1 MDRKKVLIMD
11 LSIKNRK
18 TFLANLLNIGS
29 VLALIIFIAF
39 LFPYQSGTHF
49 EYDVNKPWPYEDF
62 TSPSTF
68 AVYKSED
75 QLAAEKKRI
84 RSEFL
89 PYFERDT
96 AGYERAVGRFQ
107 LLLDELLVDMEAGEV
122 ISDLR
127 MQKNRY
133 VSVIEVL
140 FTDLYAKGIIDT
152 VGLESDF
159 QPLMRFQVIDGEQVR
174 IQKIEDFLLLP
185 QAQSRIENALRG
197 SKLADA
203 DLLLSPALE
212 ALSPNVFYAPGRT
225 DRYLS
230 IALDEVSEK
239 EGVVEEGQLIVKQGE
254 VITPRIDREIQS
266 YESGNRP
273 SLGSRLGSW
282 WVFSG
287 YLLLTVYL
295 IGLFLLFLKSNAQNV
310 YFHFNQ
316 LIFMIVWIALYS
328 YVVSVIDPID
338 NISTYIIPFCVVP
351 IVVKTFF
358 NDRLA
363 LFLHLIIILL
373 ASYLTNLG
381 YEFMFIEIVAGIATV
396 LSFRI
401 QTVWNRLFTTVG
413 IVFLSYIV
421 SYLGL
426 ALIRSGDIAA
436 VNYTYFLWFFLS
448 AFLTFLAYPLLP
460 LLERV
465 FRFTSD
471 ITLSEL
477 SDMNHTLLKQLSVE
491 APGTL
496 QHSLQVGNL
505 AEAAAGAIGADK
517 LTVKVAALYHDIG
530 KIKRPE
536 YFIENQAGSNP
547 HDELSPVESAEI
559 IIDHVKYGLELARKH
574 KLPRLIKDFILTHH
588 GTTRVEYFYRKHVAA
603 HDGEAVDE
611 KTFSYPGPRPRTREE
626 AIFML
631 ADSLEASCK
640 SLEQPSYE
648 DLMEMIDRI
657 INHKLKA
664 GQLQETDLSFKDL
677 ETIRKVFK
685 KMLKSIHHVRV
696 SYDSKNDSVS
706 KQSEDNGNED

>member
-1 MDRKKVLIMD
+1 MDF
-11 LSIKNRK
+11 SIQNRK
-18 TFLANLLNIGS
+18 TFFANLLNIG
-29 VLALIIFIAF
+29 VVVALIVFIAF
-39 LFPYQSGTHF
+39 LFPYRSGTHF
-49 EYDVNKPWPYEDF
+49 EYEINKPWPYEDF
-62 TSPSTF
+62 TSPTTF
-68 AVYKSED
+68 AVYKSQAQIES
-75 QLAAEKKRI
+75 EKQNI

-96 AGYERAVGRFQ
+96 AGLQRAVGQFQ
-107 LLLDELLVDMEAGEV
+107 LLLEELLADMQLAEG
-122 ISDLR
+122 ISDLSSR
-127 MQKNRY
+127 TERY
-133 VSVIEVL
+133 VALIE
-140 FTDLYAKGIIDT
+140 TEYRTLYRLGMLDT
-152 VGLESDF
+152 TGLSSAF
-159 QPLMRFQVIDGEQVR
+159 KPLGRFHLIEGEQVR
-174 IQKIEDFLLLP
+174 IQKVRDILFVEEGKN
-185 QAQSRIENALRG
+185 RIQNALRR
-197 SKLADA
+197 SNLPDA
-203 DLLLSPALE
+203 DVLLSPALE
-212 ALSPNVFYAPGRT
+212 AISPNIFFAPGRT
-225 DRYLS
+225 ERYLQ

-239 EGVVEEGQLIVKQGE
+239 EGVVEEGQVIVKKGE
-254 VITPRIDREIQS
+254 IVTPKIDRLITS
-266 YESGNRP
+266 YESEYRP

-287 YLLLTVYL
+287 YLLLTIYL
-295 IGLFLLFLKSNAQNV
+295 IALFLLFLKSNARNV

-328 YVVSVIDPID
+328 YVVSVIDPIE

-373 ASYLTNLG
+373 ASFLTNLG

-401 QTVWNRLFTTVG
+401 QAVWNRLFTTVG
-413 IVFLSYIV
+413 IIFVSYIV

-426 ALIRSGDIAA
+426 ALIRTGDIGG

-460 LLERV
+460 LLERL
-465 FRFTSD
+465 FRFTSE
-471 ITLSEL
+471 ITLKEL
-477 SDMNHTLLKQLSVE
+477 ADMNHPLLKQLSVE

-505 AEAAAGAIGADK
+505 AEAAASAIGADEVA
-517 LTVKVAALYHDIG
+517 VKVAALYHDIG

-547 HDELSPVESAEI
+547 HDALPPKESAEI
-559 IIDHVKYGLELARKH
+559 IIGHVTYGLELAKKH
-574 KLPRLIKDFILTHH
+574 GLPRLIKDFILTHH
-588 GTTRVEYFYRKHVAA
+588 GTTRVEYFYRKYLAENE
-603 HDGEAVDE
+603 GKEVDE
-611 KTFSYPGPRPRTREE
+611 KDFEYPGPRPHSREE

-648 DLMEMIDRI
+648 ELVQMIDKI
-657 INHKLKA
+657 IDFKVKA
-664 GQLQETDLSFKDL
+664 GQLENTDLSFRDL

-696 SYDSKNDSVS
+696 NYDEASKEKS
-706 KQSEDNGNED
+706 K

>member
-1 MDRKKVLIMD
+1 MDFKKVILMD

-18 TFLANLLNIGS
+18 NFIANLLNIGS
-29 VLALIIFIAF
+29 VLALILFIAF

-49 EYDVNKPWPYEDF
+49 EYEVNKPWPYEDF
-62 TSPSTF
+62 TSPTTF
-68 AVYKSED
+68 AVYKSQD
-75 QLAAEKKRI
+75 QIQAEKERI

-89 PYFERDT
+89 PYFELDT
-96 AGYERAVGRFQ
+96 AGFQKAVGRFQ
-107 LLLDELLVDMEAGEV
+107 LLLDELLIDMEVEKS

-133 VSVIEVL
+133 VTFVESI
-140 FTDLYAKGIIDT
+140 FNQIYSSGIIDT
-152 VGLESDF
+152 TGLEPDF
-159 QPLMRFQVIDGEQVR
+159 RPLSRFQVIDGEQVR
-174 IQKIEDFLLLP
+174 IQKIEDFFLLKD
-185 QAQSRIENALRG
+185 AEEKVENALRG
-197 SKLADA
+197 AQLSDA

-212 ALSPNVFYAPGRT
+212 SLAPNVYYAPGRT
-225 DRYLS
+225 ERYLT

-239 EGVVEEGQLIVKQGE
+239 EGVVEEGETIVNQGE
-254 VITPRIDREIQS
+254 RVTPQIDREIQS
-266 YESGNRP
+266 YESENRP

-282 WVFSG
+282 WVFAG

-295 IGLFLLFLKSNAQNV
+295 ISLFLLFLKSNARNV

-316 LIFMIVWIALYS
+316 LLFMIVWIALYS
-328 YVVSVIDPID
+328 YVVSVIDPIQ

-401 QTVWNRLFTTVG
+401 QAVWNRLFTTVG
-413 IVFLSYIV
+413 IIFLSYIV

-426 ALIRSGDIAA
+426 ALIRSGDIAT

-471 ITLSEL
+471 ITLNEL
-477 SDMNHTLLKQLSVE
+477 SDMNHPLLKKLSVE

-505 AEAAAGAIGADK
+505 AEAAAGAIGANK

-530 KIKRPE
+530 KVKRPE

-547 HDELSPVESAEI
+547 HNELTPVESAEI

-574 KLPRLIKDFILTHH
+574 KLPRLLKDFILTHH
-588 GTTRVEYFYRKHVAA
+588 GTTRVEYFYRKHMAA
-603 HDGEAVDE
+603 HEGEPVDE
-611 KTFSYPGPRPRTREE
+611 KLFEYPGPRPRTREE

-640 SLEQPSYE
+640 SLEQPSYD
-648 DLMEMIDRI
+648 DLMGMIDRI
-657 INHKLKA
+657 IDHKVKA
-664 GQLQETDLSFKDL
+664 GQLEETDLSFKDL
-677 ETIRKVFK
+677 ETIRAVFK

-696 SYDSKNDSVS
+696 SYETG
-706 KQSEDNGNED
+706 EDTQGAQPGEE

>member
-1 MDRKKVLIMD
+1 MDSEKVIIMD
-11 LSIKNRK
+11 FSIKNRK
-18 TFLANLLNIGS
+18 AFLANLLNIGV
-29 VLALIIFIAF
+29 VLALIVFIAF
-39 LFPYQSGTHF
+39 LFPYQSGPHF
-49 EYDVNKPWPYEDF
+49 EYEVNKPWPYEDF
-62 TSPSTF
+62 VSPTTF
-68 AVYKSED
+68 AVYKSD
-75 QLAAEKKRI
+75 AQISAERESI

-96 AGYERAVGRFQ
+96 AGFQRSIGKFQ
-107 LLLDELLVDMEAGEV
+107 LLLDELLADMEAAEG

-127 MQKNRY
+127 SQKSRY
-133 VSVIEVL
+133 VSLIEAEL
-140 FTDLYAKGIIDT
+140 QKIYSTGILDT
-152 VGLESDF
+152 VGLDPRF
-159 QPLMRFQVIDGEQVR
+159 RPLNRFHVISGEQVR
-174 IQKIEDFLLLP
+174 IKKVEDVVFHDEAEDIIQNRMRESDLP
-185 QAQSRIENALRG
+185 
-197 SKLADA
+197 DA
-203 DLLLSPALE
+203 DLLLSPAME
-212 ALSPNVFYAPGRT
+212 SLSSNIIYAPSRT
-225 DRYLS
+225 ERYLS
-230 IALDEVSEK
+230 IAVGEVSEK
-239 EGVVEEGQLIVKQGE
+239 EGIVEEGEVIVKNGE
-254 VITPRIDREIQS
+254 VVTGRIDREIQS
-266 YESGNRP
+266 YESEYRP

-295 IGLFLLFLKSNAQNV
+295 IALFLLFLKSNAKEV

-328 YVVSVIDPID
+328 YVVSVIDPIE

-401 QTVWNRLFTTVG
+401 QAVWNRLFTTVG
-413 IVFLSYIV
+413 IIFLSYIV

-426 ALIRSGDIAA
+426 ALIRTGDIAD
-436 VNYTYFLWFFLS
+436 VNYIYFLWFFLS

-465 FRFTSD
+465 FRFTSE
-471 ITLSEL
+471 ITLNEL
-477 SDMNHTLLKQLSVE
+477 ADMNHPLLKQLSVE

-505 AEAAAGAIGADK
+505 AEAAAAAIGADK
-517 LTVKVAALYHDIG
+517 LSVKVAALYHDIG
-530 KIKRPE
+530 KMKRPE

-547 HDELSPVESAEI
+547 HDQLSPKESAEI
-559 IIDHVKYGLELARKH
+559 IIDHVTYGLELAKKH
-574 KLPRLIKDFILTHH
+574 GLPRLLKDFILTHH
-588 GTTRVEYFYRKHVAA
+588 GTTRVEYFYRKHLAEN
-603 HDGEAVDE
+603 GEEEVDE
-611 KTFSYPGPRPRTREE
+611 KDFTYPGPRPRSKEE

-648 DLMEMIDRI
+648 ELAQMIDRI
-657 INHKLKA
+657 IDHKVNA
-664 GQLQETDLSFKDL
+664 GQLENTDLSFRDL
-677 ETIRKVFK
+677 ETARKVFK

-696 SYDSKNDSVS
+696 SYDESDTKKAKN
-706 KQSEDNGNED
+706 

>member
-1 MDRKKVLIMD
+1 MDF
-11 LSIKNRK
+11 SIKNRK
-18 TFLANLLNIGS
+18 AFIANLLNIGV
-29 VLALIIFIAF
+29 VLALIVFIAF
-39 LFPYQSGTHF
+39 LFPYQSGPHY
-49 EYDVNKPWPYEDF
+49 EYEVSKPWPYEDF
-62 TSPSTF
+62 VSPTTF

-75 QLAAEKKRI
+75 QLAKETENI
-84 RSEFL
+84 RTDFL

-96 AGYERAVGRFQ
+96 ASFQRAMGSFQ
-107 LLLDELLVDMEAGEV
+107 LLLDELLADMEASRG

-127 MQKNRY
+127 SRKNRY
-133 VSVIEVL
+133 VSLVKSE
-140 FTDLYAKGIIDT
+140 FEDLYRTGLLDT
-152 VGLESDF
+152 VGLDPKF
-159 QPLMRFQVIDGEQVR
+159 KPLSRFHLISGEQVR
-174 IQKIEDFLLLP
+174 IHRIEDVVFQSKAEDIIQNHLRESGLP
-185 QAQSRIENALRG
+185 
-197 SKLADA
+197 DA

-212 ALSPNVFYAPGRT
+212 SLSPNIIYAPDRT
-225 DRYLS
+225 ERYLS
-230 IALDEVSEK
+230 IALEEVSEK
-239 EGVVEEGQLIVKQGE
+239 EGIVEEGEVIVKKGE
-254 VITPRIDREIQS
+254 VVTQQIDREIQS
-266 YESGNRP
+266 YESEYRP

-295 IGLFLLFLKSNAQNV
+295 IALFLLFLKSNAEKV

-316 LIFMIVWIALYS
+316 LLFMIVWIALYS
-328 YVVSVIDPID
+328 YVVSVIDPIE

-413 IVFLSYIV
+413 IIYLSYIV

-426 ALIRSGDIAA
+426 ALIRKGDIAD
-436 VNYTYFLWFFLS
+436 VNYIYFLWFFLS

-471 ITLSEL
+471 ITLNEL
-477 SDMNHTLLKQLSVE
+477 ADMNHPLLRQLSVE

-517 LTVKVAALYHDIG
+517 LSVKVAALYHDIG
-530 KIKRPE
+530 KMKRPE

-547 HDELSPVESAEI
+547 HDQLSPQESTEI
-559 IIDHVKYGLELARKH
+559 IIDHVTYGLELAKKH
-574 KLPRLIKDFILTHH
+574 GLPRLIKDFILTHH
-588 GTTRVEYFYRKHVAA
+588 GTTRVEYFYRRHLAEN
-603 HDGEAVDE
+603 DDDE
-611 KTFSYPGPRPRTREE
+611 TTDKKDFTYPGPRPRSKEE

-648 DLMEMIDRI
+648 ELAQMIDRI
-657 INHKLKA
+657 IDHKVKA
-664 GQLQETDLSFKDL
+664 GQLENTDLSFKDL
-677 ETIRKVFK
+677 ETARKVFK

-696 SYDSKNDSVS
+696 SYDDAEKKKSKD
-706 KQSEDNGNED
+706 